1 MEIVFIPGGK
11 DREALAKELL
21 KGIMEGKNR

>member
-1 MEIVFIPGGK
+1 MEIVFVPGGK

-21 KGIMEGKNR
+21 KGILEGKSR